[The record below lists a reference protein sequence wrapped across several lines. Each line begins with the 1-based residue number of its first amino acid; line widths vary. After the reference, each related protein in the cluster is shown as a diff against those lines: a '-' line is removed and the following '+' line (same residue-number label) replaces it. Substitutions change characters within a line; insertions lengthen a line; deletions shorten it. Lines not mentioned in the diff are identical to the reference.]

1 MTASSPSAS
10 GARCWSGSGS
20 CFRTAPRCA
29 ENRYINGV
37 SSTTLI
43 NPDLVGEM
51 RVILTPVDA
60 ETGRGNGQVQILTR
74 SGTNRFKGSAVW
86 AIRNSALDANTWSNN
101 GNVGLDGK
109 WSPTKPNWTNRHQ
122 ATVSYGG
129 PIIKNK
135 TFFFALYDQQ
145 IERRRSTQRP
155 VVLTDCARNGIF
167 RYWEGWANGNTD
179 TVTNTASLTNSIR
192 PSVDFAGNPVA
203 PTTNPNGTP
212 YTGQLRYFSVFG
224 PVVNTPTQPDCSDA
238 VVQGTPWDANR
249 TKLDPGR
256 SEPEVPQL
264 HATRQLFWFNGIRR
278 RWSEYGGASVGAP
291 GPLERILEFGIRN
304 RYRRRTQAN
313 QHQDRSKL

>member
-1 MTASSPSAS
+1 MR
-10 GARCWSGSGS
+10 ARFAGISTSYVNTTRDGISV
-20 CFRTAPRCA
+20 T

-74 SGTNRFKGSAVW
+74 SGTNQFTGSAVW
-86 AIRNSALDANTWSNN
+86 AVRNSALDANTWSNN
-101 GNVGLDGK
+101 NTVVNGV
-109 WSPTKPNWTNRHQ
+109 WTPTKPDWTNRHQ

-129 PIIKNK
+129 PIVKNK
-135 TFFFALYDQQ
+135 TFFFVLYDQQ

-179 TVTNTASLTNSIR
+179 TATSTVGASPIR
-192 PSVDFAGNPVA
+192 ASVDFTGNPVA
-203 PTTNPNGTP
+203 PATNPNGTP

-224 PVVNTPTQPDCSDA
+224 PVVNTPVKA
-238 VVQGTPWDANR
+238 G
-249 TKLDPGR
+249 L
-256 SEPEVPQL
+256 
-264 HATRQLFWFNGIRR
+264 
-278 RWSEYGGASVGAP
+278 
-291 GPLERILEFGIRN
+291 
-304 RYRRRTQAN
+304 
-313 QHQDRSKL
+313 